1 MLNCRKGSLPLFHRL
16 FLLLNCSAEVS
27 TSELIAQLKPTA
39 GCSQSITWFCLI
51 SLAWCKYIGC
61 VTQLTATVG
70 NKVSVNNSCKLSLCL
85 LKYRVFKWKMYE
97 MNHRLEVKGC
107 VKICVWNLD
116 EGSSLSHRSVSTK
129 TGFQQKPIWDRST
142 AAVAVIIQ

>member
-1 MLNCRKGSLPLFHRL
+1 MLNCRKGSLPLFHRF

-70 NKVSVNNSCKLSLCL
+70 NKVSVNNSCKISLCL
-85 LKYRVFKWKMYE
+85 LKYRVFNWKMYE
-97 MNHRLEVKGC
+97 MNNRLEVKGC
-107 VKICVWNLD
+107 VKICVLESRWRFK
-116 EGSSLSHRSVSTK
+116 SHMSVSTK